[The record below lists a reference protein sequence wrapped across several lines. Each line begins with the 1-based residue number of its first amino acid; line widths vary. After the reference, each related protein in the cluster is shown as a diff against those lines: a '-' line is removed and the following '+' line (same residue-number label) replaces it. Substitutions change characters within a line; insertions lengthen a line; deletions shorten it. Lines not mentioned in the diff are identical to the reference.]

1 MSSPLEPDSTRHME
15 KVIAASVATSVP
27 DLQLANER
35 KVLETLFF
43 FSGFP
48 ALMYQL
54 VWQRALFRIFG
65 VNIEAVTIVVTAFM
79 LGLGLGSLAGGWLSR
94 RRRMPLLPLLAS
106 IELATGVFGLAS
118 LSLFDQVGHL
128 TAGLSL
134 AGTAAVTLG
143 LVLVPTLLMGAT
155 LPVLVGYLAQRSGNV
170 GSSVGTLYYVNT
182 LGAGAACLIAIIA
195 FFPFFGMH
203 DTVLAAVAMNG
214 AVAAG
219 ALITHV
225 RSGAACFAVPT
236 GEKTEPRPALIAFPS
251 ALGLAF
257 LGGFISLSYEI
268 FLFRTASFA
277 SGSSASA
284 FAATLGAFL
293 IGIASGARRASETSD
308 TESHG
313 AMRHLLH
320 MLVLANVIGFAFL
333 PLITHLAWL
342 DRALLGVILL
352 LAYLLARGWGGLLP
366 ALAHFGV
373 AADASAGM
381 NTAWLYL
388 ANIVGSTS
396 GSVLTGFVLMDR
408 FGLATIATML
418 SALGLVCL
426 LLMVLLLPF
435 AALQRWLGVGA
446 ALAAA
451 AMAAQHLPGWSK
463 GALEALQWKG
473 AMEHAGRFTDVV
485 ENRSGIIT
493 VDRNGVVY
501 GHGMYDGKFNTDIVH
516 DSNGIIRPY
525 ALSLFHP
532 RPREVLM
539 IGLST
544 GSWAQVI
551 ANNPEVEKLTVVEIN
566 PGYSTLIEK
575 VPEVASLLNNPKIRL
590 IVADGRHWLQTH
602 PQKFDVVVSNTTWH
616 HRANATN
623 LLSEEF
629 LQLVRAHLNPGGV
642 FFYNTTDSIRVQR
655 TGCQVFPYG
664 VRFTNHMV
672 VSDAPLD
679 WSTERWRGVI
689 ERYRIDDHPV
699 LPPGAEN
706 AALLERVAGGLALPS
721 TATGGSTDSLVELCA
736 NVIARSSD
744 FASIT
749 DDNMGT
755 EWRHVLGLE

>member
-1 MSSPLEPDSTRHME
+1 MK
-15 KVIAASVATSVP
+15 KVISASEAAGAQ
-27 DLQLANER
+27 DIQLANER
-35 KVLETLFF
+35 AVLETLFF

-106 IELATGVFGLAS
+106 IELTTGAFGLAS
-118 LSLFDQVGHL
+118 LRLFDQVGDL
-128 TAGLSL
+128 TAGLPL
-134 AGTAAVTLG
+134 GGTAAVTLG

-155 LPVLVGYLAQRSGNV
+155 LPVLVGYLARRSGNV

-182 LGAGAACLIAIIA
+182 LGAGAACLIAIIV

-203 DTVLAAVAMNG
+203 GTVQTAAAMNG
-214 AVAAG
+214 TVAVAA
-219 ALITHV
+219 LITYM
-225 RSGAACFAVPT
+225 RGGATAFATSRADEIHRRPT
-236 GEKTEPRPALIAFPS
+236 LIAFRS

-257 LGGFISLSYEI
+257 LGGFVSLSYEI

-308 TESHG
+308 AESRG

-320 MLVLANVIGFAFL
+320 MLILANVAGFALL

-352 LAYLLARGWGGLLP
+352 LTYLLARGWGGLLP

-373 AADASAGM
+373 AADEGAGM

-388 ANIVGSTS
+388 ANILGSTS

-408 FGLATIATML
+408 FGLITIAAML

-426 LLMVLLLPF
+426 LLIVVLLPF
-435 AALQRWLGVGA
+435 ARLQRWLGVGGA
-446 ALAAA
+446 LVATALA
-451 AMAAQHLPGWSK
+451 MLLLPVWSE

-473 AMEHAGRFTDVV
+473 AMERAGRFTDVI

-493 VDRNGVVY
+493 VDRSGVVY

-532 RPREVLM
+532 HPREVLM

-551 ANNPEVEKLTVVEIN
+551 ANNPEVEKLTIVEIN

-575 VPEVASLLNNPKIRL
+575 VPEVASLLRNPKIRL
-590 IVADGRHWLQTH
+590 IVADGRHWLQINQ
-602 PQKFDVVVSNTTWH
+602 QKFDVIVSNTTWH

-629 LQLVRAHLNPGGV
+629 LQLVRTHLLPGGV

-655 TGCQVFPYG
+655 TGCQIFPYG
-664 VRFTNHMV
+664 VRFTNHMI
-672 VSDAPLD
+672 VSDTPLD
-679 WSTERWRGVI
+679 WSTGRWRGVI
-689 ERYRIDDHPV
+689 ERYRIDDRPV
-699 LPPGAEN
+699 LPPNEGN
-706 AALLERVAGGLALPS
+706 AALLERVADGLALPS
-721 TATGGSTDSLVELCA
+721 TATGGNADSLVELCA
-736 NVIARSSD
+736 NVNARSAG
-744 FASIT
+744 FEPVT

-755 EWRHVLGLE
+755 EWRHALGLE